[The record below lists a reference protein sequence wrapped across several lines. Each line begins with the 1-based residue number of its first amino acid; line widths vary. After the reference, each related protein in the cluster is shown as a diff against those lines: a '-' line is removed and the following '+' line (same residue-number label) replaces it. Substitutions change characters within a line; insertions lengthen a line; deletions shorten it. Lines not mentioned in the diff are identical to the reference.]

1 MTNKKGFTLAELLAV
16 IIVLGLL
23 SLIVIPNVITAI
35 KTSKDTIYKAQI
47 NSIIEGAKMWASDNA
62 SSMPE
67 NDETIKLTLYQL
79 KIGAYVDL
87 SIKNPTIE
95 GANYFNDDM
104 EISIKK
110 QNGTFEYK
118 VIEATIEYQNSVDTS
133 YAKLELNGKTLIHIN
148 MDDNYVDQGAIYNS
162 NNSNMINTINTV
174 DTNYA
179 GTNYLYY
186 EYDGNKIIRTVIVK

>member
-148 MDDNYVDQGAIYNS
+148 MDDTYVDQGAIYNS

>member
-87 SIKNPTIE
+87 SIKNP
-95 GANYFNDDM
+95 
-104 EISIKK
+104 
-110 QNGTFEYK
+110 
-118 VIEATIEYQNSVDTS
+118 
-133 YAKLELNGKTLIHIN
+133 
-148 MDDNYVDQGAIYNS
+148 
-162 NNSNMINTINTV
+162 NTH
-174 DTNYA
+174 
-179 GTNYLYY
+179 
-186 EYDGNKIIRTVIVK
+186 